1 MKKIFIALLSIL
13 CVAQSI
19 VLPDKIRAET
29 NQMSVTEYT
38 RKLKKLETYANGY
51 GGDKNQHILNYLK
64 DEDNEFVDYCNE
76 KDQSL
81 SDLQYAE
88 AIRTNVGNVN
98 AYQLI
103 KGVICNSSRNDYKKY
118 ASYPESPEFYA
129 AIDEFFISDDD
140 LADNIY
146 SYYRNL
152 TQKKRVQKFLT
163 DFYHIKSSDYKTMKQ
178 MITKVNQKYGIK
190 TTDSLVNFF
199 YDNYPVEIMKYFT
212 IGGANYVDIGG
223 STPLDIEVTPKNA
236 KYSNAKYSS
245 SDTKIA
251 TVDQNGI
258 VYGKKK
264 GNFKIRVEIEGQSS
278 EFPMECVNPITQLV
292 DKTKETEILLG
303 KSVKMK
309 VEISPK
315 NATIQEIT
323 YTTSDSNV
331 ATIDQNGKVKAVGP
345 GYVNITAKA
354 YNGTSVV
361 HKFRVYQKIKKIKS
375 EGRKNIDHGE
385 TRKSKLSGIPFR
397 IYR

>member
-1 MKKIFIALLSIL
+1 M
-13 CVAQSI
+13 
-19 VLPDKIRAET
+19 
-29 NQMSVTEYT
+29 
-38 RKLKKLETYANGY
+38 
-51 GGDKNQHILNYLK
+51 
-64 DEDNEFVDYCNE
+64 
-76 KDQSL
+76 
-81 SDLQYAE
+81 
-88 AIRTNVGNVN
+88 
-98 AYQLI
+98 
-103 KGVICNSSRNDYKKY
+103 
-118 ASYPESPEFYA
+118 
-129 AIDEFFISDDD
+129 
-140 LADNIY
+140 
-146 SYYRNL
+146 
-152 TQKKRVQKFLT
+152 
-163 DFYHIKSSDYKTMKQ
+163 
-178 MITKVNQKYGIK
+178 
-190 TTDSLVNFF
+190 
-199 YDNYPVEIMKYFT
+199 
-212 IGGANYVDIGG
+212 DIGG

-375 EGRKNIDHGE
+375 EGKKTLIMGKPEKVN
-385 TRKSKLSGIPFR
+385 
-397 IYR
+397 

>member
-19 VLPDKIRAET
+19 VFPDKIRAET

-64 DEDNEFVDYCNE
+64 DEDDEFVNYCNE

-81 SDLQYAE
+81 SNLQYAE
-88 AIRTNVGNVN
+88 AISTNAGNVN

-129 AIDEFFISDDD
+129 AIDESFISDDD

-264 GNFKIRVEIEGQSS
+264 GNF
-278 EFPMECVNPITQLV
+278 N
-292 DKTKETEILLG
+292 
-303 KSVKMK
+303 
-309 VEISPK
+309 
-315 NATIQEIT
+315 TI
-323 YTTSDSNV
+323 V
-331 ATIDQNGKVKAVGP
+331 AA
-345 GYVNITAKA
+345 
-354 YNGTSVV
+354 
-361 HKFRVYQKIKKIKS
+361 
-375 EGRKNIDHGE
+375 E
-385 TRKSKLSGIPFR
+385 
-397 IYR
+397 